1 MKNGLSMQIKHYKPK
16 KGGKPFWAQK
26 GQAPLYDSFQPHGNH
41 LSQIPLPVAINPDKI
56 QFEIWLSPKTAI
68 PLHRRKETIDKVNKK
83 YNH

>member
-41 LSQIPLPVAINPDKI
+41 LSQIP
-56 QFEIWLSPKTAI
+56 
-68 PLHRRKETIDKVNKK
+68 
-83 YNH
+83 